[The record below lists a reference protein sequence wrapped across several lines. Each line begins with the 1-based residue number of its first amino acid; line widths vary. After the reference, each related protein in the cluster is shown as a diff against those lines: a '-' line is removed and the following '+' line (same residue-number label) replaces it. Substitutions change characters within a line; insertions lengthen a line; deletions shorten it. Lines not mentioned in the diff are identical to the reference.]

1 MAVIARYSSPRVRHS
16 IDAPG
21 DLVDADRRR
30 GTPLAISFI
39 GCGLAILLAVALFA
53 CASAARDPAP
63 AVVAPRDA
71 VDRYVDAEMRQ
82 RGIPGVA
89 VGVVRAGEIVKL
101 AGYGV
106 ATLDHD
112 VPVTPQTVF
121 SIASV
126 DKQFTALA
134 VMLLVE
140 DDKVSLDQPIGRYLD
155 EVPPSWNS
163 IHVRHLLTH
172 TSGLGDVAQAV
183 ADAPRVYT
191 RYTTRDLL
199 ERILSSHPDSPPGTQ
214 WRYSGDAFLLLQ
226 LLVER
231 VSGVEYHQFLTTR
244 VLQPLEMTN
253 TRFLRPLEVRR
264 HRATHYERSSTGNLQ
279 VYPFLLTDWDLWN
292 DLGMSITD
300 FAKWAAA
307 LDSGRLLR
315 PASFRAMWSP
325 AVLRDGK
332 PVQFRA
338 LTESFNSYGFG
349 WILGAFRG
357 HRTIS
362 HAGYAGAAI
371 LRLPD
376 DGVSVVV
383 LTNLTRDS
391 GSNPQGLALG
401 IAGYYVPEVSWLA
414 LKAVPDPT
422 PGVTDEL
429 LAELRRLGDGRP
441 ASDRY
446 TPEFRSLVEAQAPG
460 FQAEARRLGTLES
473 LTLLEASS
481 EGGTRLLLYRAN
493 YSRGRMFLRIR
504 LTDRNLID
512 RIQIDWI

>member
-1 MAVIARYSSPRVRHS
+1 MH
-16 IDAPG
+16 
-21 DLVDADRRR
+21 
-30 GTPLAISFI
+30 
-39 GCGLAILLAVALFA
+39 
-53 CASAARDPAP
+53 
-63 AVVAPRDA
+63 
-71 VDRYVDAEMRQ
+71 Q

-89 VGVVRAGEIVKL
+89 VGVVRAGKIVKL
-101 AGYGV
+101 AAYGV

-140 DDKVSLDQPIGRYLD
+140 DHKVTLDQPIGRYLT
-155 EVPPSWNS
+155 EVPPSWS
-163 IHVRHLLTH
+163 GIHVRHLLTH
-172 TSGLGDVAQAV
+172 TSGLGDAAQEV
-183 ADAPRVYT
+183 ADAPLVYT

-199 ERILSSHPDSPPGTQ
+199 GRILRTHPDAPAGTR
-214 WRYSGDAFLLLQ
+214 WRYSGDGFLLLQ

-231 VSGVEYHQFLTTR
+231 VSGVEYHHFLTTR
-244 VLQPLEMTN
+244 VLQPLEMTDA
-253 TRFLRPLEVRR
+253 RFLRPLEVRR
-264 HRATHYERSSTGNLQ
+264 HRATHYERGSTGNHQ
-279 VYPFLLTDWDLWN
+279 VYPYLLTDWDLWN
-292 DLGMSITD
+292 ELGMSITD
-300 FAKWAAA
+300 FARWAAA
-307 LDSGRLLR
+307 LDSGGLLR

-349 WILGAFRG
+349 WILGEFRS
-357 HRTIS
+357 HQTIS

-401 IAGYYVPEVSWLA
+401 IAGHYVSGVSWLA
-414 LKAVPDPT
+414 LKAIPDPA
-422 PGVTDEL
+422 PAVTEEL

-441 ASDRY
+441 ALDRY
-446 TPEFRSLVEAQAPG
+446 TPEFRSLVEATAPG
-460 FQAEARRLGTLES
+460 FQAEARRLGTLDS
-473 LTLLEASS
+473 LTLLEANSAA
-481 EGGTRLLLYRAN
+481 GARLLLYRAD
-493 YSRGRMFLRIR
+493 YSRGRMFLRVR
-504 LTDRNLID
+504 LTDGGLID
-512 RIQIDWI
+512 AIQVDWV